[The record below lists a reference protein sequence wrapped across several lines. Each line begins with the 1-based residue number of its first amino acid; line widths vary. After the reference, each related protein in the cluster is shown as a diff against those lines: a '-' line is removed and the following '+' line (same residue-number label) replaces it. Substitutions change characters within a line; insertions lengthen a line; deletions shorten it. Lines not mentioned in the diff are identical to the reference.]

1 MKVKVL
7 KKFRDKDSL
16 EIQEV
21 GTVVEYNNERA
32 EFLSNL
38 GYVEEVKEEKKSI
51 KKAPTKT
58 DSKSRGAVK

>member
-21 GTVVEYNNERA
+21 GTVVEYDNERG

-38 GYVEEVKEEKKSI
+38 GYVEEVKEEKKTI
-51 KKAPTKT
+51 KKAPAKT

>member
-21 GTVVEYNNERA
+21 GTVVEYKDERA